1 MAYPPSGRHSTTST
15 LYMVAGVLLL
25 VALALRTPD
34 LYRAWQTGELT
45 TARAGLTLVF
55 LVGALF
61 MLRMGWRLRRNNRQ
75 NDVID

>member
-1 MAYPPSGRHSTTST
+1 MAYPPSGRTAATGT
-15 LYMVAGVLLL
+15 LYLLAGVLLL
-25 VALALRTPD
+25 IALAYRSPE
-34 LYRAWQTGELT
+34 LYAAWQTDTLT
-45 TARAGLTLVF
+45 SSRAGLSLVF

>member
-1 MAYPPSGRHSTTST
+1 MAYPPAGRNSASGS
-15 LYMVAGVLLL
+15 LYLLAGVLLL
-25 VALALRTPD
+25 VALAVRSPD
-34 LYRAWQTGELT
+34 LYRAWQAGTLT
-45 TARAGLTLVF
+45 TERTVLTLVF

>member
-1 MAYPPSGRHSTTST
+1 MAYPPSGRNPLMST
-15 LYMVAGVLLL
+15 LYLLAGVLLL
-25 VALALRTPD
+25 VALAFRSPE
-34 LYRAWQTGELT
+34 LYAAWQTGALT
-45 TARAGLTLVF
+45 TARVGLSLVF

>member
-1 MAYPPSGRHSTTST
+1 MAYPPSGRNPATGS
-15 LYMVAGVLLL
+15 LYLLAGVLLL
-25 VALALRTPD
+25 VALALRSPD
-34 LYRAWQTGELT
+34 LYRAWQTDTLT
-45 TARAGLTLVF
+45 TARTGLTLVF